1 MTVPPTLLGHIGAVS
16 GSTVSIQQ
24 IEGAFS
30 GISIIGGRSYRI
42 GQVGSFVRI
51 PQGYHNLYG
60 VVSDVGANATPEAL
74 KNIGER
80 GHRWMTVQLV
90 GEVID
95 VSFERG
101 ISQYPTIND
110 EVHLV
115 TEEDLAKIYGTND
128 AGQILI
134 GRLSGAESIPVR
146 VDLDKLVTRH
156 SAVLGSTGSGKSTTV
171 TSLLRSIAGK
181 SQDSKPLPNARI
193 LLVDIH
199 GEYASALKG
208 FAEVFRVTPTEGER
222 QLYVPYWATE
232 TAELLTF
239 VMGKLEDKA
248 FTAILDK
255 ILAAKIKLI
264 ETEKF
269 DGVEENSLTAE
280 SPIPFSLK
288 QLWFEL
294 IDPEVKT
301 WDDKER
307 TVRAII
313 TEGKAETITA
323 PKYKIASPN
332 NTTPYINQTNVLSIR
347 RQLDHMRSRLLDK
360 QYDFMLHPGDWE
372 PDLTGKTT
380 KDLSDLLD
388 EWLGHDK
395 PITIL
400 DLSGVPS
407 AVLVRLVGSILNII
421 YEAIFWGRELPEG
434 GRLRPEL
441 IVMEEAHRYLGK
453 EANNL
458 ARTMVQRIVKEGRKF
473 GIGAMIVSQR
483 PTEIDETILSQCGT
497 FIALRLSNSADRTK
511 VQAALPDSLSG
522 LMDSLPV
529 LRTGEAIIAGEAAKL
544 PIRCRI
550 TLPPADARPSSEDP
564 LVAQS
569 WAKDWAKGDYERVA
583 AAWRAQNPKWEPE
596 AKPKGKGK

>member
-1 MTVPPTLLGHIGAVS
+1 VTAPTLLGHIGAVS

-60 VVSDVGANATPEAL
+60 IVCDVGASATPEAI
-74 KNIGER
+74 KNLGER

-90 GEVID
+90 GEIID
-95 VSFERG
+95 ASFERG

-115 TEEDLAKIYGTND
+115 TEEDLAKIYGTSD

-181 SQDSKPLPNARI
+181 TQDSTPLPSARI

-208 FAEVFRVTPTEGER
+208 LAEVFRVNPTEGER

-239 VMGKLEDKA
+239 AMGKLEDKA
-248 FTAILDK
+248 FTAILDR
-255 ILAAKIKLI
+255 IHAAKIKLI
-264 ETEKF
+264 ETETF
-269 DGVEENSLTAE
+269 EGVDENALTAE
-280 SPIPFSLK
+280 SPLPFSLK
-288 QLWFEL
+288 QLWFDL

-301 WDDKER
+301 WDDNSR
-307 TVRAII
+307 TVRAILV
-313 TEGKAETITA
+313 EGDAETLRA
-323 PKYKIASPN
+323 PKYKPPTTT
-332 NTTPYINQTNVLSIR
+332 NTPPFINGFGVLSIR
-347 RQLDHMRSRLLDK
+347 RPLDHMRSRLLDK

-372 PDLTGKTT
+372 PDLTGKTK
-380 KDLSDLLD
+380 KDLGDLLE
-388 EWLGHDK
+388 EWLGHTR

-407 AVLVRLVGSILNII
+407 TVLVRLVGSILNII

-434 GRLRPEL
+434 GRRRPEL
-441 IVMEEAHRYLGK
+441 VVMEEAHRYLGK
-453 EANNL
+453 ETSNL

-483 PTEIDETILSQCGT
+483 PSEIDETILSQCGN
-497 FIALRLSNSADRTK
+497 FIALRLSNSADRN
-511 VQAALPDSLSG
+511 
-522 LMDSLPV
+522 
-529 LRTGEAIIAGEAAKL
+529 RCRR
-544 PIRCRI
+544 RCRI
-550 TLPPADARPSSEDP
+550 A
-564 LVAQS
+564 
-569 WAKDWAKGDYERVA
+569 
-583 AAWRAQNPKWEPE
+583 
-596 AKPKGKGK
+596 

>member
-1 MTVPPTLLGHIGAVS
+1 MTVPTLLGHIGAVS

-24 IEGAFS
+24 IEGTFS

-60 VVSDVGANATPEAL
+60 IICDVGANATPEAV
-74 KNIGER
+74 KNLGDR

-90 GEVID
+90 GEIID

-115 TEEDLAKIYGTND
+115 TEDDLAKIYGSSD

-156 SAVLGSTGSGKSTTV
+156 SAVLGSTGSGKSTMV
-171 TSLLRSIAGK
+171 TSLLRSIAGR
-181 SQDSKPLPNARI
+181 SQGATPLPNARI

-208 FAEVFRVTPTEGER
+208 IAEIFRVNPIEGER
-222 QLYVPYWATE
+222 QLYVPFWATE
-232 TAELLTF
+232 TAELLNF
-239 VMGKLEDKA
+239 IMGKLEDKA

-255 ILAAKIKLI
+255 ILAAKLHLTKS
-264 ETEKF
+264 EKF
-269 DGVEENSLTAE
+269 GGIDENALTSD
-280 SPIPFSLK
+280 SPLPFSLK
-288 QLWFEL
+288 QLWFDL
-294 IDPEVKT
+294 IDPELKT
-301 WDDKER
+301 WDDKDR

-313 TEGKAETITA
+313 SEGNAAVLLA
-323 PKYKIASPN
+323 PKYKQA
-332 NTTPYINQTNVLSIR
+332 TTTNSAPYINGFNVLSIR
-347 RQLDHMRSRLLDK
+347 RQLDHMRSHLLDK
-360 QYDFMLHPGDWE
+360 QYDFMLHPGKWE
-372 PDLTGKTT
+372 PDLTGKTE
-380 KDLSDLLD
+380 KDLGDLLD
-388 EWLGHDK
+388 EWLGHDR

-407 AVLVRLVGSILNII
+407 AVLVRLIGSILNII

-434 GRLRPEL
+434 GRQRPEL

-453 EANNL
+453 ETNNL

-497 FIALRLSNSADRTK
+497 FIALRLSNSADRAK

-522 LMDSLPV
+522 LMDSLPI

-564 LVAQS
+564 LVAQA
-569 WAKDWAKGDYERVA
+569 WAKKWAKGDYDRVA
-583 AAWRAQNPKWEPE
+583 AAWRAQNPRWKPE
-596 AKPKGKGK
+596 EVKKTVKGK

>member
-1 MTVPPTLLGHIGAVS
+1 MPTLLGHIGAVS

-60 VVSDVGANATPEAL
+60 IVCDVGASATPEAIKDL
-74 KNIGER
+74 GER

-90 GEVID
+90 GEIID
-95 VSFERG
+95 VNFERG

-115 TEEDLAKIYGTND
+115 TEEDLAKIYGTSD
-128 AGQILI
+128 AGQVLI

-181 SQDSKPLPNARI
+181 SQDSRPLPNARI
-193 LLVDIH
+193 LLIDIH
-199 GEYASALKG
+199 GEYASALRG
-208 FAEVFRVTPTEGER
+208 FAEVFRVNPTEGER
-222 QLYVPYWATE
+222 QLHIPYWATE

-239 VMGKLEDKA
+239 ILGKLEDRA

-255 ILAAKIKLI
+255 VQSAKLKLI
-264 ETEKF
+264 QSAKF
-269 DGVEENSLTAE
+269 DGVDENALTAE
-280 SPIPFSLK
+280 SPLPFSLK

-313 TEGKAETITA
+313 TEGSAEALAA
-323 PKYKIASPN
+323 PKYKTASPN
-332 NTTPYINQTNVLSIR
+332 NTAPYINGFNVLSIR

-372 PDLTGKTT
+372 PDLSGRTE
-380 KDLSDLLD
+380 KDLGDLLE
-388 EWLGHDK
+388 EWLGHEK

-407 AVLVRLVGSILNII
+407 AVLIRLVGSILNII

-434 GRLRPEL
+434 GRQRPEL
-441 IVMEEAHRYLGK
+441 M
-453 EANNL
+453 
-458 ARTMVQRIVKEGRKF
+458 
-473 GIGAMIVSQR
+473 
-483 PTEIDETILSQCGT
+483 
-497 FIALRLSNSADRTK
+497 
-511 VQAALPDSLSG
+511 
-522 LMDSLPV
+522 
-529 LRTGEAIIAGEAAKL
+529 
-544 PIRCRI
+544 
-550 TLPPADARPSSEDP
+550 
-564 LVAQS
+564 
-569 WAKDWAKGDYERVA
+569 
-583 AAWRAQNPKWEPE
+583 
-596 AKPKGKGK
+596 

>member
-1 MTVPPTLLGHIGAVS
+1 MTVSPTLLGHIGAVS

-30 GISIIGGRSYRI
+30 GILIIGGRSYRI

-60 VVSDVGANATPEAL
+60 IVCDVGANATPEAL
-74 KNIGER
+74 KNFGER

-90 GEVID
+90 GEIID

-115 TEEDLAKIYGTND
+115 TEEDLAKIYGTADN
-128 AGQILI
+128 GQIPI
-134 GRLSGAESIPVR
+134 GRLSAAESIPVR

-181 SQDSKPLPNARI
+181 SENSTPLPNARI

-208 FAEVFRVTPTEGER
+208 VAEVFRVNPTEGEK

-232 TAELLTF
+232 TAELLSF
-239 VMGKLEDKA
+239 LMGKIEDKA

-255 ILAAKIKLI
+255 ILDYKRTLIAKAG
-264 ETEKF
+264 F
-269 DGVEENSLTAE
+269 DGIDENALTAE
-280 SPIPFSLK
+280 SPLPFSLK
-288 QLWFEL
+288 QLWFDL
-294 IDPEVKT
+294 YDPEHKT
-301 WDDKER
+301 WDDKDR
-307 TVRAII
+307 TIRAILA
-313 TEGKAETITA
+313 EGDAETLKE
-323 PKYKIASPN
+323 PKYKTPSPN
-332 NTTPYINQTNVLSIR
+332 NTAPWINQFNVLSIR

-360 QYDFMLHPGDWE
+360 QYDFILRPGEWE
-372 PDLTGKTT
+372 PDLTGKTV
-380 KDLSDLLD
+380 KDLGDLLD
-388 EWLGHDK
+388 EWMGHEK

-407 AVLVRLVGSILNII
+407 VVLIRLVGSILNII

-441 IVMEEAHRYLGK
+441 VVMEEAHRYLGK
-453 EANNL
+453 ETNNL

-473 GIGAMIVSQR
+473 GIGAMIISQR

-544 PIRCRI
+544 PIRCRV
-550 TLPPADARPSSEDP
+550 TLPPVGARPSSEDP
-564 LVAQS
+564 LVAEAWS
-569 WAKDWAKGDYERVA
+569 KDWAEGDYERVA
-583 AAWRAQNPKWEPE
+583 AAWRAQNPRWKPE